1 MPKKPTPAP
10 KTVKPDQIILAIDR
24 RRDAVLDVIRAA
36 RERLL
41 ISMFRCTDVPVLDAI
56 AEALNRKVDVRLLIT
71 PRARGWQK
79 RLKELGA
86 YLESMGAK
94 VHPYSDPVVKYHAKY
109 VLADDGPALVGSLNF
124 TAKCFA
130 ATCDFI
136 LITHDPDMIASLK
149 DLFEVD
155 WLAPHSSF
163 PSRLSHRLIVGP
175 DRARAQFTA
184 MLEDAKRSIYLID
197 HKLDDPTIK
206 AILKAKKAAGVE
218 VRVLGEGQLGGML
231 SHGKLIIV
239 DGRVA
244 AIGAMALSALSLD
257 FRREVSVK
265 VDDARCIRKLRDF
278 FNTMAQESERMNGG
292 RARGNTRARKTHA

>member
-218 VRVLGEGQLGGML
+218 LRVLGEGQLGGML

-292 RARGNTRARKTHA
+292 RARGNARARKTHA

>member
-1 MPKKPTPAP
+1 MPKKPALAP

-163 PSRLSHRLIVGP
+163 PSRLSQRLIVGP

-292 RARGNTRARKTHA
+292 RARGNARARKTHA

>member
-36 RERLL
+36 CERLL

-109 VLADDGPALVGSLNF
+109 VLADDGPALIGSLNL
-124 TAKCFA
+124 TAKCFT

-136 LITHDPDMIASLK
+136 LLTWDADVLTG
-149 DLFEVD
+149 LRE
-155 WLAPHSSF
+155 L
-163 PSRLSHRLIVGP
+163 
-175 DRARAQFTA
+175 DR
-184 MLEDAKRSIYLID
+184 KS
-197 HKLDDPTIK
+197 
-206 AILKAKKAAGVE
+206 G
-218 VRVLGEGQLGGML
+218 
-231 SHGKLIIV
+231 
-239 DGRVA
+239 
-244 AIGAMALSALSLD
+244 
-257 FRREVSVK
+257 
-265 VDDARCIRKLRDF
+265 
-278 FNTMAQESERMNGG
+278 
-292 RARGNTRARKTHA
+292 

>member
-292 RARGNTRARKTHA
+292 RARGNARARKTHA

>member
-36 RERLL
+36 RERLQ

-292 RARGNTRARKTHA
+292 RARGNARARKTHA

>member
-1 MPKKPTPAP
+1 MPKKHTLAP
-10 KTVKPDQIILAIDR
+10 KTVKPDQIILAVDR

-109 VLADDGPALVGSLNF
+109 ILADDGPALIGSLNF
-124 TAKCFA
+124 TAKCFV

-136 LITHDPDMIASLK
+136 LITHDPDMISSLK

-163 PSRLSHRLIVGP
+163 PSRLSQRLIVGP
-175 DRARAQFTA
+175 DRARAHFTA
-184 MLEDAKRSIYLID
+184 MLDSAKRSIHLID

-206 AILKAKKAAGVE
+206 AILKAKKAEGVE

-231 SHGKLIIV
+231 SHGKLMIV

-257 FRREVSVK
+257 FRREVSVI
-265 VDDARCIRKLRDF
+265 VDDARCVRKLREF
-278 FNTMAQESERMNGG
+278 FKTMALEGERMNGG

>member
-1 MPKKPTPAP
+1 
-10 KTVKPDQIILAIDR
+10 
-24 RRDAVLDVIRAA
+24 
-36 RERLL
+36 
-41 ISMFRCTDVPVLDAI
+41 
-56 AEALNRKVDVRLLIT
+56 
-71 PRARGWQK
+71 
-79 RLKELGA
+79 
-86 YLESMGAK
+86 MGAK

-292 RARGNTRARKTHA
+292 RARGNARARKTHA